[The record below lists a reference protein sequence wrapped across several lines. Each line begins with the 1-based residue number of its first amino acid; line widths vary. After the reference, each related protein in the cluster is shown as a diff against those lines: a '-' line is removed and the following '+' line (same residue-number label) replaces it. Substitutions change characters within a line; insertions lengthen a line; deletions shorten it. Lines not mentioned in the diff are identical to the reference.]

1 MQQATLSQSLRDA
14 GAHAALQHAGQ
25 DWHDMAVD
33 IALEVF
39 TEAGKDG
46 AIFEDVRERAAQR
59 GIGLPPSS
67 NAWGAVCLAMSKR
80 ELIIRTGGW
89 RPSKIASNH
98 ARAAAVWRLAC
109 VEVAA

>member
-1 MQQATLSQSLRDA
+1 MQQATLGQSLRDEGVHVTLHNA
-14 GAHAALQHAGQ
+14 GH
-25 DWHDMAVD
+25 DWHERAVE

-39 TEAGKDG
+39 TEAGSDG

-59 GIGLPPSS
+59 GIGLPPSP
-67 NAWGAVCLAMSKR
+67 NAWGAVCLSMSKR

-98 ARAAAVWRLAC
+98 ARAAAVWRLAT
-109 VEVAA
+109 EVAA